1 MPGDQSL
8 ICAICGG
15 RMDVDGR
22 PERMACP
29 WCGVRYIVRF
39 APGGRAAA
47 TLDWD
52 ALTASGEQERL
63 EVLRNREQLLLNKQ
77 TQCEQERARELD
89 ELASERERIE
99 RQVDRRSYFPAWSR
113 QAVWLL
119 LLIILALT
127 VAAILQGSCA
137 LWPVVLGAA
146 LAFFA
151 ISYVWNARS
160 QQRREMRK
168 ANIRKWYQLRAQQIA
183 SRRDEQLNDLARRLG
198 RLRRGMA
205 DATLNLEMILAEPS
219 LPSRRSEPIFA
230 VELDDAGPQPAQIAA
245 WLRAHCAAEVAES
258 AEIVAG
264 PLLSHW
270 DYEAAKRA
278 VLELQALGA
287 TAHVT
292 IEEGE
297 RASDGKAN

>member
-1 MPGDQSL
+1 MPEKSL
-8 ICAICGG
+8 ICAICDG

-22 PERMACP
+22 PESMSCP
-29 WCGVRYIVRF
+29 WCGARYLIRF
-39 APGGRAAA
+39 AEGRATA

-63 EVLRNREQLLLNKQ
+63 EMLRNREQLLLNKQ

-89 ELASERERIE
+89 DLASERERIE

-113 QAVWLL
+113 QVVWML

-151 ISYVWNARS
+151 ISYIWNARS
-160 QQRREMRK
+160 QERRETRK

-183 SRRDEQLNDLARRLG
+183 SQHDEELADLARRLS

-205 DATLNLEMILAEPS
+205 DATLNLETILAEPS
-219 LPSRRSEPIFA
+219 LLFRRNEPIFA
-230 VELDDAGPQPAQIAA
+230 VELADAGPQPAQVAA
-245 WLRAHCAAEVAES
+245 WFEARCAAETAEP
-258 AEIVAG
+258 AEAVPG
-264 PLLSHW
+264 RRLSGRN
-270 DYEAAKRA
+270 YESAKRA

-287 TAHVT
+287 TARVIT
-292 IEEGE
+292 VESE
-297 RASDGKAN
+297 